1 MKATA
6 LASLLA
12 AAHALDCETDNSPF
26 AESRFVDDK
35 GTTCPPGKY
44 LCGDTSEHAYCFGDY
59 KEKMA
64 DWKHPSH
71 YPFEWV
77 ADQDDSEVNID
88 GNCIFCTSPSA
99 EPKLDDMEARRGIVE
114 QEVQTEKQA
123 VEAKPVH
130 NMEKDMREREARK
143 AAREAEASAA
153 AEQNSRDAQ
162 KEADDFS
169 VREAARKVAEADLAA
184 EKAAKV
190 ADKKATQEAEERMA
204 YAKAAKEV
212 QQADAKEMGAETVIG
227 ADVNASHPYKDG
239 TYNDLS
245 VDESPQQVA
254 ERKHAEKAAA
264 WKKEQADRAEE
275 EKARKKEETDMAAEE
290 TAKVVHEEKAAAW
303 RAEKEAAAEASAAAV
318 HAEKVAAWKAEHHV
332 RQKEADQ
339 LASAKTRLDEPT
351 ATEPDREA
359 PEIGPHSTARAE
371 RKADQLAKKAA
382 KKAKKSF
389 YITNDPF
396 FVVNGKKGHF
406 WLPAGA
412 PAKLLSVPF
421 PDATHSV
428 ALLGETFGDGEAS
441 QWFKTYTLAVNG
453 EHIVK
458 VRTGPSA
465 QCPTPIARCPMPI
478 CPMPDAQCPTPN
490 AQCPMPN
497 APYRRPIPDAH
508 CPMRNAR
515 CPMPVGRGRRQA
527 WRAHAHHE
535 GVHQRPRAER
545 AARRRAPRG
554 IQRDG
559 ERERF
564 AHQEDRQRECG
575 GGRHPHARGELHDL
589 DAAGEQV
596 RRG

>member
-1 MKATA
+1 MRATA

-44 LCGDTSEHAYCFGDY
+44 LCGDTSEHAYCFGEY

-88 GNCIFCTSPSA
+88 GNCIFCTSPDA

-114 QEVQTEKQA
+114 QELQTEKQA

-130 NMEKDMREREARK
+130 DMEKDMREREERK
-143 AAREAEASAA
+143 AAREADASAA
-153 AEQNSRDAQ
+153 AVQKAREEAQ
-162 KEADDFS
+162 KEADDYS

-204 YAKAAKEV
+204 YAKAAKKV
-212 QQADAKEMGAETVIG
+212 QQADRAEATETIIG

-239 TYNDLS
+239 TYNDLN
-245 VDESPQQVA
+245 VNESPQQVA

-275 EKARKKEETDMAAEE
+275 EKARKRELADMAAEE
-290 TAKVVHEEKAAAW
+290 KAKAVHEEKAAAW
-303 RAEKEAAAEASAAAV
+303 RAEKEAAQEATAAAV
-318 HAEKVAAWKAEHHV
+318 HAEKVAAWKAEHHA

-339 LASAKTRLDEPT
+339 LASAKKKVERVATDEPT
-351 ATEPDREA
+351 TAAEPEPTAAEADREV
-359 PEIGPHSTARAE
+359 PEIGPHSSARAE
-371 RKADQLAKKAA
+371 RMAKKAA

-421 PDATHSV
+421 PDASHSV

-453 EHIVK
+453 EHLVK
-458 VRTGPSA
+458 VRTGPSP
-465 QCPTPIARCPMPI
+465 QCPVL
-478 CPMPDAQCPTPN
+478 N

-497 APYRRPIPDAH
+497 ARRCPLPIAH
-508 CPMRNAR
+508 CPTPNAP
-515 CPMPVGRGRRQA
+515 CPMP
-527 WRAHAHHE
+527 RAHRSRSRTSLASSC
-535 GVHQRPRAER
+535 
-545 AARRRAPRG
+545 AP
-554 IQRDG
+554 
-559 ERERF
+559 
-564 AHQEDRQRECG
+564 
-575 GGRHPHARGELHDL
+575 
-589 DAAGEQV
+589 
-596 RRG
+596 